1 MKVWMKTP
9 EERRENNDYI
19 WKLLLPECFIKFFM
33 DHFSIDK
40 KEAENIIRNTP
51 LKEEDENL

>member
-1 MKVWMKTP
+1 MKTP

-19 WKLLLPECFIKFFM
+19 WKVLLPECFIKFFM
-33 DHFSIDK
+33 DHFSMDK